1 MMSFTL
7 TTRLLVNI
15 ISNMQVR
22 GGIFLV
28 KWFAQR
34 PRQWLTPIVAQ
45 QILLT
50 DLTGDG
56 RLSIYTY

>member
-1 MMSFTL
+1 M
-7 TTRLLVNI
+7 
-15 ISNMQVR
+15 
-22 GGIFLV
+22 

-56 RLSIYTY
+56 RLSIYTYKLLQIFGTKVNYLCFAA